1 MFGADT
7 HGGRDRAIS
16 VKKFEGPSVFGESCA
31 REPQDSPRRS
41 TALVIARAV
50 TSSYH
55 EGEAGHAV
63 HPGRVAV
70 RGGTGRRGRPSPVA
84 EAAPIA
90 GGKMIAGH
98 FGFAA
103 AVKSRETAA
112 PLWAL
117 MLATVWLDVVFV
129 PLFLTYVE
137 TIKAVSGPPGAYGG
151 GEIFADNTHS
161 LVGAVALSVLLG
173 LGALGLGLWRWP
185 SAFGRAR
192 TPACTDRCSALLAG
206 CGEGNARSRAWAA
219 PADRGRQP
227 HAGLRCAGAGAGYI
241 FRP

>member
-63 HPGRVAV
+63 HPGRVPV

-117 MLATVWLDVVFV
+117 MLATVSLDVVFV
-129 PLFLTYVE
+129 PLFLTPRRDDQGGE
-137 TIKAVSGPPGAYGG
+137 RPARRIRRRRNLRGLHAFPRGRRSAIRPPGPWRLGPM
-151 GEIFADNTHS
+151 
-161 LVGAVALSVLLG
+161 GAAQTDHRRRGLL
-173 LGALGLGLWRWP
+173 P
-185 SAFGRAR
+185 
-192 TPACTDRCSALLAG
+192 LA
-206 CGEGNARSRAWAA
+206 
-219 PADRGRQP
+219 P
-227 HAGLRCAGAGAGYI
+227 
-241 FRP
+241 RPCRPP